1 MKIPINKVAQLAH
14 IKLSPEEEQSLTEDL
29 TKILSYV
36 EQINS
41 LPGLDKVE
49 PTSHPLDSE
58 DVFRKDKVKNQAS
71 AKEMLKHSPDSHGK
85 FFKVPKVI
93 ENN

>member
-14 IKLSPEEEQSLTEDL
+14 IKLSPEEEKSLTEDL
-29 TKILSYV
+29 SKVLSYV

-41 LPGLDKVE
+41 IEGLDAVE
-49 PTSHPLDSE
+49 PTSHPLNSE
-58 DVFRKDKVKNQAS
+58 DVFRKDEVENQAS
-71 AKEMLKHSPDSHGK
+71 AKEVLKHAPDPHGE

-93 ENN
+93 GEN